1 MGFKSRYTINQREQ
15 AIQLAQVLGNNEAAR
30 QLDID
35 RTTLS
40 RWVREAAKDGPVQT
54 VRDTAAVEM
63 IQEVRKGVLPLARAV
78 QLKALEALDAK
89 LQPDEDGKV
98 AVAAK
103 DLAIIFGIATEKI
116 ALAEGK
122 PTSIVDEIR
131 RFETWSDKDLRD
143 YAERGRRPKDAL
155 PN

>member
-1 MGFKSRYTINQREQ
+1 MGFKSKYTPQQREQ
-15 AIQLAQVLGNNEAAR
+15 AIQLAQVIGNNRAAR

-35 RTTLS
+35 HTTLS
-40 RWVREAAKDGPVQT
+40 RWVREAAENGPIQT
-54 VRDTAAVEM
+54 IRDMAAVEM
-63 IQEVRKGVLPLARAV
+63 IQEVRKEVLPLARAV

-98 AVAAK
+98 AVTAK
-103 DLAIIFGIATEKI
+103 DLAVIFGITSEKI

-131 RFETWSDKDLRD
+131 RFETWSDRDLRD